1 MAVYCSDFDLLY
13 IQTPC
18 TASTALGDFLID
30 NYNGVQ
36 TESQHER
43 LSQLKKANYNFCT
56 IRNPFDKIVSQY
68 FKHNFHEENP
78 YPDNR
83 LYVWCHENNPTFE
96 SYIHHAFFVF
106 EDDWHWWR
114 YFKSEYGYGDW
125 PWLNDVDFVIHF
137 EYLQSEID
145 SMFNSFGIKN
155 EFKIV
160 QKNVTANKLDY
171 KRVHTDWT
179 ISVIYDK
186 YREYLKATGYS
197 YSGLVRS
204 LL

>member
-1 MAVYCSDFDLLY
+1 
-13 IQTPC
+13 
-18 TASTALGDFLID
+18 
-30 NYNGVQ
+30 
-36 TESQHER
+36 
-43 LSQLKKANYNFCT
+43 
-56 IRNPFDKIVSQY
+56 
-68 FKHNFHEENP
+68 
-78 YPDNR
+78 
-83 LYVWCHENNPTFE
+83 
-96 SYIHHAFFVF
+96 
-106 EDDWHWWR
+106 
-114 YFKSEYGYGDW
+114 
-125 PWLNDVDFVIHF
+125 
-137 EYLQSEID
+137 
-145 SMFNSFGIKN
+145 MFNSFGIKN